1 ICLTFFTGLAFG
13 LVPALQAT
21 RTDLTPALKEGG
33 NVRIE
38 RFRRLSLRNLLVVS
52 QVTGSV
58 ALLLIT
64 GFLVIGHR
72 RIAGGEVGFDTRNLN
87 LLSLDPLR
95 DGYSDAQA
103 SAFFPKLL
111 DRLKSLPAITAAS
124 LAETTP
130 MQMIGRPAL
139 TYAVEG
145 PTGEKVI
152 HGARRC

>member
-1 ICLTFFTGLAFG
+1 QLMTECMMLASVAGVLGMIMATWLMRSASQMKMPYTVPIQLDLTPDGRVLLFTICLTFFTGLAFG

-33 NVRIE
+33 NVRIQ

-95 DGYSDAQA
+95 DGYSD
-103 SAFFPKLL
+103 
-111 DRLKSLPAITAAS
+111 
-124 LAETTP
+124 
-130 MQMIGRPAL
+130 
-139 TYAVEG
+139 
-145 PTGEKVI
+145 
-152 HGARRC
+152 